1 MTTEI
6 SELASDAVE
15 HAIRSSTVGIVS
27 GSGEQKWS
35 WNGTGTLI
43 RWKGRH
49 LILTAHHVIEDT
61 LPEDLRFF
69 LPPDSPPIKVER
81 ETMSKMP
88 GAPTSLMR
96 PFTQLDLGRIVIDK
110 ELDLAAIE
118 VDGNLSVKTPANFFD
133 LAEGGRT
140 PTEGQQTIIM
150 GFPSDISR
158 VTHAGFRVLLSYVMW
173 TQVAPNR
180 KYLRDFDPDIHFLT
194 HYTEAETHPD
204 ASPRGISGAAMWFL
218 SNESLSVGY
227 PKLDIAGV
235 GISWYK
241 GQQPVLQIVQR
252 EIVEE
257 FLTAKLNR
265 QPAVG

>member
-1 MTTEI
+1 MTSEI

-27 GSGEQKWS
+27 GSGEQKWI

-49 LILTAHHVIEDT
+49 LILTAYHVIEDT

-81 ETMSKMP
+81 ETMLKMP
-88 GAPTSLMR
+88 GAPIGLMR
-96 PFTQLDLGRIVIDK
+96 TFTEIELGRIVTDT
-110 ELDLAAIE
+110 ELDLTAIE
-118 VDGNLSVKTPANFFD
+118 VDGNLAEKFPARFFD

-140 PTEGQQTIIM
+140 PVEGQQTIIM
-150 GFPSDISR
+150 GFPHDISR
-158 VTHAGFRVLLSYVMW
+158 VTHAGFRVVFSYVMW
-173 TQVAPNR
+173 TQIAPNR
-180 KYLRDFDPDIHFLT
+180 KGLRDFDPDRHFLT
-194 HYTEAETHPD
+194 HYTEAETYRD
-204 ASPRGISGAAMWFL
+204 ASPKGISGAAMWFL
-218 SNESLSVGY
+218 SNESLSVWY

-235 GISWYK
+235 GIGWYK
-241 GQQPVLQIVQR
+241 DRQLLQIVQR

-257 FLTAKLNR
+257 FLTAKL
-265 QPAVG
+265 A